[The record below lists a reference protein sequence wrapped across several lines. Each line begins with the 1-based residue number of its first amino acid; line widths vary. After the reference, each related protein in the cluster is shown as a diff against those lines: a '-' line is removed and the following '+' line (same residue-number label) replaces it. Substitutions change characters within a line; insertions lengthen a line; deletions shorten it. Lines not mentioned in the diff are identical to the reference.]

1 MPTKRQWEHWTA
13 EELDKEMQV
22 SVEMDFSDTAGQH
35 GPKREA
41 PVIQEQL
48 TEHKGR
54 KMVQCK
60 VLSPCA
66 KIWDQ
71 GRQQ

>member
-1 MPTKRQWEHWTA
+1 
-13 EELDKEMQV
+13 MQA
-22 SVEMDFSDTAGQH
+22 SVEMNFSDTAGQH
-35 GPKREA
+35 GPKRKA
-41 PVIQEQL
+41 PVIQEKL

-66 KIWDQ
+66 KTWDQ
-71 GRQQ
+71 RSQQ